1 LPAGLNPGRK
11 RAECGVP
18 HSIAEPI
25 PIRGNAFVDDTAG
38 CVAIYF
44 RATSRSMNSVLVDA
58 S

>member
-1 LPAGLNPGRK
+1 VRK
-11 RAECGVP
+11 PPRVETVRIDVLQAWALHG
-18 HSIAEPI
+18 
-25 PIRGNAFVDDTAG
+25 TAG